1 MDSSVHGYVSLF
13 SRSWRLLGRVR
24 GRRGKGCR
32 PFESRTA
39 VGPRP
44 RGRAPGR
51 PARHCG
57 VPPAPGPV
65 CARPGRSLT
74 AAVGRHDEM
83 DGVAAC
89 RHPRGT
95 RLSAGRLPPRLPDVA
110 RKTQAEPI
118 PDSGPG
124 QLIGM
129 ARNRSWANRH
139 SWARQNRTVSTSA
152 AGTGAAAAQ
161 PRRRTS
167 GRCKR
172 GTWHARLS
180 SRTAGVPYAGGAP
193 IGSPDAGWTL
203 PPPAVAVSA
212 FGDGEKLFGQPD
224 PDDPDGGDPGR
235 RESLAGTVASGLAR
249 RGGAE
254 PSSRCPDPPAVRS
267 EARGG
272 RSTSPSGSWSGSR
285 AGSFRFPPSSSG
297 LPSPP
302 SRPSNA

>member
-1 MDSSVHGYVSLF
+1 MGRAPDRTGRQAVVERAECGTQFLIPFVAPSRGDVVPGAGKGVTRHPGHQGGAQKGGMDSSVHGYVSLF

-57 VPPAPGPV
+57 VPAAPGPV

-118 PDSGPG
+118 LGSGPG

-152 AGTGAAAAQ
+152 GGTGAAAAQ

-172 GTWHARLS
+172 GTWPARLS
-180 SRTAGVPYAGGAP
+180 SRTAGVPYAGG
-193 IGSPDAGWTL
+193 
-203 PPPAVAVSA
+203 SA
-212 FGDGEKLFGQPD
+212 NRIL
-224 PDDPDGGDPGR
+224 
-235 RESLAGTVASGLAR
+235 
-249 RGGAE
+249 
-254 PSSRCPDPPAVRS
+254 
-267 EARGG
+267 
-272 RSTSPSGSWSGSR
+272 
-285 AGSFRFPPSSSG
+285 
-297 LPSPP
+297 
-302 SRPSNA
+302 